1 MRAAL
6 EGLPGVTKVVVD
18 ENSGQVELNYQGRR
32 PSEKE
37 LSAAVQGQVVLPRLR
52 GVLDRIFNR

>member
-6 EGLPGVTKVVVD
+6 EGLPGVTKVVVAED
-18 ENSGQVELNYQGRR
+18 SGKVELEYQGRR
-32 PSEKE
+32 PSERE

-52 GVLDRIFNR
+52 WVLDKMFNR